1 VVVTGIQNAM
11 LSGLVKITPN
21 PASEYLTINS
31 NVEKVLS
38 IKITDALGKV
48 VYINTID
55 FTKVKEQNIDI
66 SDFDAGVYIVELSDG
81 QGKMVE
87 KILKK

>member
-1 VVVTGIQNAM
+1 LRVQ
-11 LSGLVKITPN
+11 
-21 PASEYLTINS
+21 
-31 NVEKVLS
+31 
-38 IKITDALGKV
+38 ITDALGKM

-66 SDFDAGVYIVELSDG
+66 SDLDAGVYIVELSDG

>member
-1 VVVTGIQNAM
+1 
-11 LSGLVKITPN
+11 
-21 PASEYLTINS
+21 LTINS
-31 NVEKVLS
+31 SVEKVLS
-38 IKITDALGKV
+38 VQITDALGKV

-66 SDFDAGVYIVELSDG
+66 SDLDAGVYIVELSDG